1 MKKFVSGD
9 EQATKDAAVDQPP
22 ADSPS
27 NRGDFTQSQ
36 SPFLSP
42 PSEILE
48 QIFCFLPADERVKV
62 TRVCKPWRAVFLETP
77 GCWRGLS
84 CGHNASCFSSVTPP
98 PENAANLFPLFP
110 LFLREVRFSAAVPLV
125 MLRSTAAVRSQIKEI
140 PLPRLGLVLRY
151 SAKLTSLDLSAME
164 VGNENAAA
172 FR

>member
-9 EQATKDAAVDQPP
+9 EQAIKDAAVDQPP

-27 NRGDFTQSQ
+27 YQEDFTQSQ
-36 SPFLSP
+36 SPFESP
-42 PSEILE
+42 PPEILE

-62 TRVCKPWRAVFLETP
+62 TRVCKFWKAVFFETP
-77 GCWRGLS
+77 GCWRGLY
-84 CGHNASCFSSVTPP
+84 CGRNANCFLMVTPP
-98 PENAANLFPLFP
+98 PENAANLFP

-140 PLPRLGLVLRY
+140 PLSRLGLVLRY